1 MPRYALI
8 IGISQYQNLASL
20 PNAARD
26 AEAVAQVL
34 ERHGNFDV
42 VRRFPAQ
49 WKTAENC
56 YEVAERAVSA
66 PELIDTIK
74 NFLLE
79 QAQQGE
85 GLIYYTGHGV
95 TQTDPDTDE
104 RSGFLATSDYSPQQ
118 PGLSLYKFNLLIGK
132 SQLSS
137 LMVFLDC
144 CHSGHF
150 LEHDLLRQKLTSFNT
165 SGDYYIVTAS
175 RQTEEAFYGEEH
187 SVFTEALLKGL
198 DRENA
203 DINGDISGDR
213 LFDCVGRTLRQS
225 GQEPLRM
232 GWGRYITLLRYPP
245 LEPIPAE
252 HPFQTANPYRGLYT
266 FEPEHAD
273 YFCGREE
280 AVRHLTIRLL
290 DSQVLTVIGPSG
302 CGKSSLLR
310 AGLLPELARDRLP
323 GSSQWSTRLVMP
335 STHSFSEI
343 AGLIAELTR
352 SPQPYVLLIDQFEEI
367 FTHWSQDSD
376 RQRLLRLLAD
386 EVTREGSQA
395 RVIIAI
401 RGDFLDRCA
410 TYPESA
416 TLVNRTQPSAYMVT
430 PMTLAELHQA
440 IARPATLHG
449 VQFEEGLINAIAQ
462 DVLGQPGAL
471 PLLQYALKEL
481 WQVCIEQAESPTG
494 QLTAE
499 KYHDIGKVQGALN
512 RRATILYRS
521 FSEDDQALVRCLFKE
536 LVQIGEDNETVTRR
550 RVSWARLRAI
560 APEARIEQMVCLL
573 ADQQQ
578 RLIIA
583 DEEWVQVAHEAL
595 LSEWDLLRNWI
606 TEDRDDIRLQ
616 RLLETD
622 CHVWQTRFGES
633 EEALLSGAR
642 LAKIAEWIERTQP
655 RLLPEEEQFVQLS
668 LDKRDRDLQ
677 QQVKLLEDKVIA
689 EIKRRQTT
697 LRAGTLVITLI
708 LVLAG
713 TIIHSIQQLSRKNQE
728 VAIEYLIASAE
739 ASRQVNNQFT
749 ALQQGKK
756 ALDLLV
762 QLDGPNAPTSQKLL
776 DTLSEIREFKRFS
789 YGGVPTEIAVS
800 PNQQYL
806 LVGGVEGD
814 VKVWQVS
821 SDSESQP
828 IVFKNHQN
836 QNKEATTVDALDVS
850 KDNQLVASG
859 DTDGKIWVWALQKNN
874 SNHSVPQQL
883 SREGATILAL
893 KFLDQGNL
901 LAVRSNGAVET
912 WRMTL
917 DKKLERITEEDFRI
931 PISAQ
936 GSNKIKNPF
945 GSAKFNQEGTM
956 LAVNDKMGRLYTC
969 NLIGSKKSCKNSP
982 TYGPKENPF
991 QLKRLE
997 FLEKD
1002 SQLVSVYNNNDIR
1015 IWSLPDLKPISA
1027 RNPGKKYALG
1037 YLSINSINSKL
1048 ILSNSIGE
1056 VYYFDISDKAL
1067 KNRRDIV
1074 DLDSNVTD
1082 LKTSSS
1088 EDMVVI
1094 TTTEDG
1100 KISFWSSNS
1109 FKRFFQKE
1117 LLMNSELV
1125 NIYSE
1130 FTRVNNINHKEIKNK
1145 YKSK

>member
-118 PGLSLYKFNLLIGK
+118 PGLSLYKFNLLIGR

-323 GSSQWSTRLVMP
+323 GSSQWVTRLVMP

-352 SPQPYVLLIDQFEEI
+352 SSQPYVLLIDQFEEI

-376 RQRLLRLLAD
+376 RQRLLKLLAD

-499 KYHDIGKVQGALN
+499 KYDAIGKVQGALN

-536 LVQIGEDNETVTRR
+536 LVQIGDDNETVTRR
-550 RVSWARLRAI
+550 RISWTRLRAI

-583 DEEWVQVAHEAL
+583 DEDWVQVAHEAL
-595 LSEWDLLRNWI
+595 LSEWDLLRSWI

-677 QQVKLLEDKVIA
+677 TQLEQERQLREIAEAKAIA

-713 TIIHSIQQLSRKNQE
+713 TIIHSIQQINRKNQE
-728 VAIEYLIASAE
+728 ITLRSITTNAETALRFQEPLEALQHTKKALEFIAEKQGPNTLTPPNLLKIVSEVREINHFSYENVLVEVTLSPNDQLIAAGGLGGKVKVWPIDSPTNGLPVKTFEKHQEDVWVIDIASDNNLIASGDKSGTVWVWNIQGNDE
-739 ASRQVNNQFT
+739 RSFT
-749 ALQQGKK
+749 PF
-756 ALDLLV
+756 
-762 QLDGPNAPTSQKLL
+762 PNTKS
-776 DTLSEIREFKRFS
+776 
-789 YGGVPTEIAVS
+789 G
-800 PNQQYL
+800 NQQSV
-806 LVGGVEGD
+806 VGIKFMPG
-814 VKVWQVS
+814 
-821 SDSESQP
+821 
-828 IVFKNHQN
+828 
-836 QNKEATTVDALDVS
+836 
-850 KDNQLVASG
+850 NQLAFVG
-859 DTDGKIWVWALQKNN
+859 
-874 SNHSVPQQL
+874 
-883 SREGATILAL
+883 SRG
-893 KFLDQGNL
+893 
-901 LAVRSNGAVET
+901 
-912 WRMTL
+912 
-917 DKKLERITEEDFRI
+917 
-931 PISAQ
+931 
-936 GSNKIKNPF
+936 
-945 GSAKFNQEGTM
+945 
-956 LAVNDKMGRLYTC
+956 
-969 NLIGSKKSCKNSP
+969 
-982 TYGPKENPF
+982 
-991 QLKRLE
+991 
-997 FLEKD
+997 
-1002 SQLVSVYNNNDIR
+1002 DIR
-1015 IWSLPDLKPISA
+1015 IQNHDQVNK
-1027 RNPGKKYALG
+1027 
-1037 YLSINSINSKL
+1037 NSISLKIPTIGQIKEVEFDKL
-1048 ILSNSIGE
+1048 GHKLAVADEKGNIFICQLLPLQRSCKALPKTYDKAVYVLAFINGSEKMISIGE
-1056 VYYFDISDKAL
+1056 NDVMRFWDLRLSKSTEPILLKANAGAGAVDAAISSDDSKVFISDL
-1067 KNRRDIV
+1067 SKNLMVFNLEDKFFLNSNPVQIGTLISESSSVQISSDASFAVSAGRDDKKIRLWAIRKNEKIRFEKSEKTRKS
-1074 DLDSNVTD
+1074 LDKIDAILT
-1082 LKTSSS
+1082 LKT
-1088 EDMVVI
+1088 
-1094 TTTEDG
+1094 
-1100 KISFWSSNS
+1100 K
-1109 FKRFFQKE
+1109 
-1117 LLMNSELV
+1117 
-1125 NIYSE
+1125 
-1130 FTRVNNINHKEIKNK
+1130 
-1145 YKSK
+1145 

>member
-1 MPRYALI
+1 MPRYALV
-8 IGISQYQNLASL
+8 IGISQYQSLTSL

-42 VRRFPAQ
+42 VRRFPAR
-49 WKTAENC
+49 WKAAENC
-56 YEVAERAVSA
+56 YEVAESAVSA
-66 PELIDTIK
+66 AELIDTIK

-144 CHSGHF
+144 CHSGYF

-187 SVFTEALLKGL
+187 SVFTEALLAGL
-198 DRENA
+198 NRKNA
-203 DINGDISGDR
+203 DINGQISGDR
-213 LFDCVGRTLRQS
+213 LFDYVGRTLRQS

-245 LEPIPAE
+245 LEPVLSE
-252 HPFQTANPYRGLYT
+252 HPFQTTNPYRGLYT

-376 RQRLLRLLAD
+376 RQRLLKLLAD

-440 IARPATLHG
+440 IARPAALHG
-449 VQFEEGLINAIAQ
+449 VQFEEGLIDAIAQ

-521 FSEDDQALVRCLFKE
+521 FSEEDQALVRCLFKE
-536 LVQIGEDNETVTRR
+536 LVQIDDDNETVTRR
-550 RVSWARLRAI
+550 RVPWARLRAI
-560 APEARIEQMVCLL
+560 APEEQINQMVCLL

-595 LSEWDLLRNWI
+595 LSEWDLLRSWI

-655 RLLPEEEQFVQLS
+655 RLLPEEEQFVRLS
-668 LDKRDRDLQ
+668 LAKHDRDLQ
-677 QQVKLLEDKVIA
+677 AQVKLLEDKLIA
-689 EIKRRQTT
+689 EIKHRQTI
-697 LRAGTLVITLI
+697 LRAGALVITLI

-713 TIIHSIQQLSRKNQE
+713 TIIQSIQTISRKNLE
-728 VAIEYLIASAE
+728 AAIESRIASAK
-739 ASRQVNNQFT
+739 ASRQVNDQFT
-749 ALQQGKK
+749 ALQEGRK
-756 ALDLLV
+756 ALSLLV
-762 QLDGPNAPTSQKLL
+762 QSDGPNASTPQKLL
-776 DTLSEIREFKRFS
+776 DILSEIREIKRFS
-789 YGGVPTEIAVS
+789 YEGVPTEIAIA

-806 LVGGVEGD
+806 LVGGVGGKI
-814 VKVWQVS
+814 KVWDIRSNFDSPPIQIFENHQSHQFTIGISAFDVS
-821 SDSESQP
+821 TDSQLAVSGDNEGNIWAWKLKGDTANNFISEQISKRSES
-828 IVFKNHQN
+828 V
-836 QNKEATTVDALDVS
+836 
-850 KDNQLVASG
+850 
-859 DTDGKIWVWALQKNN
+859 
-874 SNHSVPQQL
+874 
-883 SREGATILAL
+883 LAL
-893 KFLDQGNL
+893 KLLDQNSLIVVRRNGIIEKWIIDLNQKSRNL
-901 LAVRSNGAVET
+901 KEDNFKILIPKRGARNT
-912 WRMTL
+912 DNYL
-917 DKKLERITEEDFRI
+917 I
-931 PISAQ
+931 
-936 GSNKIKNPF
+936 
-945 GSAKFNQEGTM
+945 SAKFNQTGDM
-956 LAVNDKMGRLYTC
+956 LVVSDLTGKFYVCELTNIQNSCKSPSQVYGEKDNPILTTQFGFFRNNL
-969 NLIGSKKSCKNSP
+969 NLISL
-982 TYGPKENPF
+982 YGDN
-991 QLKRLE
+991 
-997 FLEKD
+997 
-1002 SQLVSVYNNNDIR
+1002 YIR
-1015 IWSLPDLKPISA
+1015 TWSIPDLKLVEEKRLDQMRGS
-1027 RNPGKKYALG
+1027 GHL
-1037 YLSINSINSKL
+1037 LINSNYSKL
-1048 ILSNSIGE
+1048 LLSDTEEEVQSFDLTDQGIQNGQSLMKIISSII
-1056 VYYFDISDKAL
+1056 DIEFI
-1067 KNRRDIV
+1067 NN
-1074 DLDSNVTD
+1074 DSIIIITA
-1082 LKTSSS
+1082 S
-1088 EDMVVI
+1088 EDGLI
-1094 TTTEDG
+1094 R
-1100 KISFWSSNS
+1100 FW
-1109 FKRFFQKE
+1109 
-1117 LLMNSELV
+1117 NSELFKSYFDQKSPNASQLLELSYDFSKIQ
-1125 NIYSE
+1125 NI
-1130 FTRVNNINHKEIKNK
+1130 
-1145 YKSK
+1145 SK

>member
-8 IGISQYQNLASL
+8 IGISQYQNLTSL

-49 WKTAENC
+49 WKAAENC
-56 YEVAERAVSA
+56 YEVAERVVSA

-323 GSSQWSTRLVMP
+323 GSSQWPTRLVMP

-376 RQRLLRLLAD
+376 RQRLLKLLAD

-499 KYHDIGKVQGALN
+499 KYDAIGKVQGALN

-521 FSEDDQALVRCLFKE
+521 FSEDDQALVRCLLKE
-536 LVQIGEDNETVTRR
+536 LVQIGDDNETVTRR
-550 RVSWARLRAI
+550 RISWTRLRAI

-583 DEEWVQVAHEAL
+583 DEDWVQVAHEAL

-655 RLLPEEEQFVQLS
+655 RLLPEEEQFVQRS

-677 QQVKLLEDKVIA
+677 TQLEQERQLREIAEAKAIA

-713 TIIHSIQQLSRKNQE
+713 TIIHSIQKDSRRDQE
-728 VAIEYLIASAE
+728 VAIESLIASAE
-739 ASRQVNNQFT
+739 ASRQVNDQFT
-749 ALQQGKK
+749 ALQQGRK
-756 ALDLLV
+756 ALNLLA
-762 QLDGPNAPTSQKLL
+762 QRYGPNAPTPQRLL
-776 DTLSEIREFKRFS
+776 DILSEIREIKRFS
-789 YGGVPTEIAVS
+789 YEGVPTEIAVS

-806 LVGGVEGD
+806 LVGGVGGEI
-814 VKVWQVS
+814 KVWDINSDSNSLPIRIFRSHQDQQTVLGISGFDVSRDSQIVIS
-821 SDSESQP
+821 SDNKGNIWAWNLQEGTANSFVPQRISEGGESV
-828 IVFKNHQN
+828 IDLKL
-836 QNKEATTVDALDVS
+836 LD
-850 KDNQLVASG
+850 
-859 DTDGKIWVWALQKNN
+859 KNN
-874 SNHSVPQQL
+874 LIVVRRNGIIEKWVMDSDKELRYLNKNRFRL
-883 SREGATILAL
+883 SIPEKG
-893 KFLDQGNL
+893 FGN
-901 LAVRSNGAVET
+901 
-912 WRMTL
+912 
-917 DKKLERITEEDFRI
+917 TENYLI
-931 PISAQ
+931 
-936 GSNKIKNPF
+936 
-945 GSAKFNQEGTM
+945 SAKFNQTGEV
-956 LAVNDKMGRLYTC
+956 LAVSDLTGRFYLCELTNIQRNCKSSRQIYGTADKPILTTKLDFFSNNSSLISLYGD
-969 NLIGSKKSCKNSP
+969 N
-982 TYGPKENPF
+982 Y
-991 QLKRLE
+991 
-997 FLEKD
+997 
-1002 SQLVSVYNNNDIR
+1002 IR
-1015 IWSLPDLKPISA
+1015 IWSIKNLNFVA
-1027 RNPGKKYALG
+1027 EKKLNQMRGPG
-1037 YLSINSINSKL
+1037 YLSINSSESKL
-1048 ILSNSIGE
+1048 LLSDTEEEIQSFNLI
-1056 VYYFDISDKAL
+1056 DKEIQNGQSL
-1067 KNRRDIV
+1067 MKI
-1074 DLDSNVTD
+1074 
-1082 LKTSSS
+1082 TSSIKDI
-1088 EDMVVI
+1088 EI
-1094 TTTEDG
+1094 
-1100 KISFWSSNS
+1100 
-1109 FKRFFQKE
+1109 
-1117 LLMNSELV
+1117 
-1125 NIYSE
+1125 
-1130 FTRVNNINHKEIKNK
+1130 IKNK
-1145 YKSK
+1145 PIIIVTASEDGLIRLWSSELFESYFHQKSPKISQLLELSYKFSEIRSISE